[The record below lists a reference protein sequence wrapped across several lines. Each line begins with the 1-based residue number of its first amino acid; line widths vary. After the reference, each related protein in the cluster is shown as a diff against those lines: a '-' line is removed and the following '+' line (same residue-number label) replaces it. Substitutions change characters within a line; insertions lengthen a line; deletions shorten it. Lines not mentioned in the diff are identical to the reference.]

1 MSLNLPS
8 CEVKNRL
15 TFYKVRW
22 FKYRFCNSVYSM
34 FQKFFADQQIF
45 FLKWRIKWIRFW
57 VQCTLWSTKLLL
69 CFWLEANFFFFF
81 FFFCFFFLSFFWVF
95 FFFFFSN
102 GHIHNVVSA
111 LLKVVKIY
119 VEIDNIVSTL
129 SNIVQINVEID
140 NVELML
146 FNVVNFNIDV
156 HNIVSTL
163 IRRWSRTT
171 LTLYDVAT

>member
-69 CFWLEANFFFFF
+69 CFWLQANF
-81 FFFCFFFLSFFWVF
+81 F

-140 NVELML
+140 NVEFML

>member
-1 MSLNLPS
+1 MTLNTIYLIDIGKIKTAIIIMSLNLPS

-69 CFWLEANFFFFF
+69 CFWLGANFFFFF
-81 FFFCFFFLSFFWVF
+81 KWSYSQRCF
-95 FFFFFSN
+95 
-102 GHIHNVVSA
+102 
-111 LLKVVKIY
+111 
-119 VEIDNIVSTL
+119 
-129 SNIVQINVEID
+129 
-140 NVELML
+140 
-146 FNVVNFNIDV
+146 
-156 HNIVSTL
+156 
-163 IRRWSRTT
+163 
-171 LTLYDVAT
+171 DVAQGCENLRWNRQHCFDVV

>member
-69 CFWLEANFFFFF
+69 CFWLEANFFY
-81 FFFCFFFLSFFWVF
+81 
-95 FFFFFSN
+95 FFFSN
-102 GHIHNVVSA
+102 GHIHNVVST

>member
-1 MSLNLPS
+1 MTLNTIYLIDIGKIKTAIIIMSLNLPS

-34 FQKFFADQQIF
+34 FQKFSADQQIF
-45 FLKWRIKWIRFW
+45 SLKWRIKWIRFW

-69 CFWLEANFFFFF
+69 CFWLGAN
-81 FFFCFFFLSFFWVF
+81 

-102 GHIHNVVSA
+102 GHIHNVVST
-111 LLKVVKIY
+111 LLKVVKI
-119 VEIDNIVSTL
+119 
-129 SNIVQINVEID
+129 NVEIN

>member
-69 CFWLEANFFFFF
+69 CFWLEANF
-81 FFFCFFFLSFFWVF
+81 F

>member
-81 FFFCFFFLSFFWVF
+81 FSK
-95 FFFFFSN
+95 
-102 GHIHNVVSA
+102 GHIHNVVST
-111 LLKVVKIY
+111 LLKVMKIY

>member
-69 CFWLEANFFFFF
+69 CFLLEAYF
-81 FFFCFFFLSFFWVF
+81 F

-102 GHIHNVVSA
+102 GHIHIVVSA

>member
-8 CEVKNRL
+8 CEVKIRL

-69 CFWLEANFFFFF
+69 CFWLEANF
-81 FFFCFFFLSFFWVF
+81 F

>member
-69 CFWLEANFFFFF
+69 CFWLEANFF
-81 FFFCFFFLSFFWVF
+81 F

>member
-1 MSLNLPS
+1 MTLNTIYLIDIGKIRTAIIIMSLNLPS

-81 FFFCFFFLSFFWVF
+81 FFFKWSYSQRCFGVAQGCENLRWNRQHCFD
-95 FFFFFSN
+95 
-102 GHIHNVVSA
+102 VV
-111 LLKVVKIY
+111 
-119 VEIDNIVSTL
+119 
-129 SNIVQINVEID
+129 
-140 NVELML
+140 
-146 FNVVNFNIDV
+146 
-156 HNIVSTL
+156 
-163 IRRWSRTT
+163 
-171 LTLYDVAT
+171 